1 MPARGAGGV
10 QAVEEERPGG
20 GGGPVQDT
28 AHRGQR
34 TAVEGRQGAGLRES
48 REREPKE
55 RRKAGERIGQWR
67 LMSLSIGGHS
77 QISPSFQPPLVW
89 GRRKGEMCLYCW
101 TRIQRRMVG
110 WLLSWLSWLNLYF
123 LG

>member
-1 MPARGAGGV
+1 M

-28 AHRGQR
+28 SHRGQR
-34 TAVEGRQGAGLRES
+34 TAVEGRQGADLRRES
-48 REREPKE
+48 RGRQPKE

-67 LMSLSIGGHS
+67 LMSLSIDGHS

-89 GRRKGEMCLYCW
+89 GRSKGGDVSILLDTHPE
-101 TRIQRRMVG
+101 RDG
-110 WLLSWLSWLNLYF
+110 WLVGCC
-123 LG
+123 LGSPG

>member
-1 MPARGAGGV
+1 M

-28 AHRGQR
+28 SHRGQR
-34 TAVEGRQGAGLRES
+34 TAVEGRQGADLRRES
-48 REREPKE
+48 RGRQPKE

-67 LMSLSIGGHS
+67 LMSLSIDGHS

-89 GRRKGEMCLYCW
+89 GRRKGGDVSILLDTHPE
-101 TRIQRRMVG
+101 RDG
-110 WLLSWLSWLNLYF
+110 WLVGCC
-123 LG
+123 LGSPG